1 MIQAKTPLWEQPYG
15 KGLVLLMSMFAFLG
29 LMSGWMLLVV
39 DFSDA
44 WNSAWRMPWTL
55 VLQAMLALNSAM
67 CLTQVWLLWTRNPS
81 AVLLSILYGALG
93 VITQAGMFWYVGQ
106 RGQRADAFSIAFWLA
121 EVIFWSGI
129 VAYLYWLQRSGVLR

>member
-1 MIQAKTPLWEQPYG
+1 MQNKQPLWEQPYG

-29 LMSGWMLLVV
+29 LMSGWMLLEV

-44 WNSAWRMPWTL
+44 WNSAGRMPWTL
-55 VLQAMLALNSAM
+55 ALQAMLALNSSM
-67 CLTQVWLLWTRNPS
+67 CFTQVWLLWTRNPS

-106 RGQRADAFSIAFWLA
+106 QGQRADAFSIAFWLA
-121 EVIFWSGI
+121 EVIFWSGL
-129 VAYLYWLQRSGVLR
+129 VSYLYWLKRRGVLR